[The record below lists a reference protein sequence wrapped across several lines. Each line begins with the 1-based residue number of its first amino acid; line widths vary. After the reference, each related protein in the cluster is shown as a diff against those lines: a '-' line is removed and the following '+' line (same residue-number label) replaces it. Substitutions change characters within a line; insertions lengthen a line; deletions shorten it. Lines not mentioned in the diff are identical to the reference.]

1 LSGGLLCVII
11 LVIIP
16 FFNHKKEGRS

>member
-16 FFNHKKEGRS
+16 FLFNKKEGRN